1 MPNYNKLTIIGHI
14 GHTPQ
19 AKATNSGA
27 TFTTFPVAV
36 TEYRKKADGSFDEN
50 TTWFDCV
57 CYDKYI
63 ADRITRGGICRGAL
77 VMVSGPVSCRAF
89 VGKDGSSKASMSI
102 TVREFVFLASRS
114 QGGANGADQG
124 ASGNQQAANPYAA
137 SNNPYSDRNRMADAA
152 YQSSQDEDDG
162 LPF

>member
-63 ADRITRGGICRGAL
+63 AERITRGGIGRGAP

-89 VGKDGSSKASMSI
+89 VSKDGSSKASMSI
-102 TVREFVFLASRS
+102 TVREFVSLASRS
-114 QGGANGADQG
+114 QGGANGAAQG

-137 SNNPYSDRNRMADAA
+137 ENNPYSYRNKEAMAAD
-152 YQSSQDEDDG
+152 QSGPDDD